1 MKSKKPFKLHLYKV
15 QADDGSKPL
24 EEILETISET
34 DLAERTRKLGT
45 QPYRLEEVHKPTKE
59 IPFWLADF
67 TKVRYDGGP
76 GKASEGTPVESFE
89 MAGGYGFAEETAM
102 LYDPNTDYVVMQYN
116 HYGPRA
122 QSISDYLSVFDLEQP
137 NSYQFLLQLNA
148 TAQARL
154 KSKTIFTRLKIRIA
168 PAKLSDAFRKAN
180 VALVTALES
189 QATFVGGDFV
199 IVEVGLERENKGSL
213 KLKKWLP
220 NFIKMANQEPE
231 AVSALTISGRDGV
244 DQPIDPVDLIHERL
258 ETVIQDMPLDAG
270 LRYPTED
277 RYKAL
282 RRAHNGWKKDG
293 NIA

>member
-1 MKSKKPFKLHLYKV
+1 MKSRKPFKIHLYKV
-15 QADDGSKPL
+15 QADKDSAALDELL
-24 EEILETISET
+24 EAISET

-45 QPYRLEEVHKPTKE
+45 QPYRLEEVHKPTKDT
-59 IPFWLADF
+59 PYWLADF

-89 MAGGYGFAEETAM
+89 MAGGFGFAEETAM
-102 LYDPNTDYVVMQYN
+102 LYDPKTGCVVMQYN

-122 QSISDYLSVFDLEQP
+122 QSISDYLSVFDLGQP

-148 TAQARL
+148 AAQARL

-168 PAKLSDAFRKAN
+168 PAKLSGEFRKAN

-189 QATFVGGDFV
+189 QATLVGGDFV
-199 IVEVGLERENKGSL
+199 IVEVGLERESKGSL
-213 KLKKWLP
+213 KLKKFLP
-220 NFIKMANQEPE
+220 NFIKMANEEPE
-231 AVSALTISGRDGV
+231 AVSALTISARDDV
-244 DQPIDPVDLIHERL
+244 DQPIDPVDLINERL
-258 ETVIQDMPLDAG
+258 ETVIRDMPLDAG
-270 LRYPTED
+270 LRYPTQD

-282 RRAHNGWKKDG
+282 RRAHIGWIKDG